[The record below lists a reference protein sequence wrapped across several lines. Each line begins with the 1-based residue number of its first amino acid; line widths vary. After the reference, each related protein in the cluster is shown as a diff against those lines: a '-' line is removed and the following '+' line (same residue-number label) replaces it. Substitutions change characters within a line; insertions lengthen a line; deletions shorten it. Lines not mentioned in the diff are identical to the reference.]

1 MNSIDMVRNKSLPL
15 QTRIDSL
22 IQLMSTTHPNIDTS
36 ELRWDGKMNGN
47 VSGLRCRRHPDTCR
61 WNTHPP
67 PLNNIIRLGTNC
79 RQCAIENSIGKHV
92 RPFVRDAI
100 QIHPPTERTLTVE
113 PDASGRFD
121 YSTCDFKDMKTRVSG
136 IRCIEH
142 DHTFDCRPEE
152 HLSSKHGCCEKCMLI
167 ATSGENHHGHIPPD
181 EYKERLRR
189 FHGGDGEWLKLTNKH
204 GEWEY
209 LVGGLY
215 MYNLTGY
222 IRLSDYIRIYCPK
235 CDRAWEATATN
246 HVHPGNG
253 DGDITRARRCQT
265 CSGSKG
271 EKEWLDSLKNPDII
285 RSPQHRIPLENEE
298 HRKSV
303 NRTYLK
309 VDGYDPKTNTVY
321 EFLGCWYHGCPHKES
336 CLPYHKPFPDDHIHT
351 EVKKTMLTLR
361 NEWYA
366 RKDVLEALGYNVVSI
381 WECEFRNP
389 K

>member
-1 MNSIDMVRNKSLPL
+1 
-15 QTRIDSL
+15 
-22 IQLMSTTHPNIDTS
+22 MSTTHPNIDTS
-36 ELRWDGKMNGN
+36 ELRWDGKMDKGK
-47 VSGLRCRRHPDTCR
+47 VFDLKCKRHPETCR
-61 WNTHPP
+61 WNVHPP
-67 PLNNIIRLGTNC
+67 LLQNIIRLGTNC
-79 RQCAIENSIGKHV
+79 GQCSREKRAEV
-92 RPFVRDAI
+92 QRRPFVRDAI

-113 PDASGRFD
+113 PGALGRFD
-121 YSTCDFKDMKTRVSG
+121 YSGCDYKNMRTRVSG

-142 DHTFDCRPEE
+142 NHTFPCRPDE
-152 HLSSKHGCCEKCMLI
+152 HLASKHGCCKKCMLI
-167 ATSGENHHGHIPPD
+167 ATSGENHHGHVTLD

-235 CDRAWEATATN
+235 CDRAWKATAIN
-246 HVHPGNG
+246 HVHPGSG
-253 DGDITRARRCQT
+253 DGDITKARRCQK
-265 CSGSKG
+265 CSPYKVES
-271 EKEWLDSLKNPDII
+271 EWLDSLKNPDII
-285 RSPQHRIPLENEE
+285 TDPQYRIPLENEE
-298 HRKSV
+298 HRNST

-321 EFLGCWYHGCPHKES
+321 EFLGCWFHGCPHNES
-336 CLPYHKPFPDDHIHT
+336 CLPCHKPFPDDVVQPL
-351 EVKKTMLTLR
+351 VKKTFVTLR

-381 WECEFRNP
+381 WECEWHNRALLQP
-389 K
+389 PLP